1 MKYLATTIVACLAST
16 LPIRVAAQSLP
27 NECPDSGLMGNYVV
41 FTTTVQISML
51 EYICGEIAPDTK
63 PAFDR
68 VLGRYRDEAPTCYA
82 ASRQIPEL
90 RRLPKSPEALS
101 LIADYRSGVMP
112 KERREMLLNN
122 CTTIE
127 SSDKRARDE
136 RDQFMKLLQQ
146 SPVVP
151 SGG

>member
-16 LPIRVAAQSLP
+16 MPIRVTAQSPP
-27 NECPDSGLMGNYVV
+27 NECPDPGLMGNYTV
-41 FTTTVQISML
+41 FTATVQISML

-68 VLGRYRDEAPTCYA
+68 VLGRYRDEAPICYA

-90 RRLPKSPEALS
+90 RRLPQSPEALS
-101 LIADYRSGVMP
+101 LIADYRSGAMP
-112 KERREMLLNN
+112 KERRETRLNN

-127 SSDKRARDE
+127 SSDERARDE
-136 RDQFMKLLQQ
+136 RDQFKKLLQQ
-146 SPVVP
+146 PPSVP
-151 SGG
+151 RGG